1 MRHIILL
8 LAASILLLIG
18 ASLAQLE
25 WTWFLFLP
33 IDSGE
38 ISEINSVPNEEI
50 VYENIPIETGEYGQ
64 VMTEVDSGNFMAS
77 WLEFISSDTL
87 LLSGDLG
94 SGTIGFGTI
103 GLLDNEYLLTWDQVI
118 FSWPIS
124 DLLPRLILS
133 EVYYDGTDEWIEIT
147 NIGSG
152 DFQGNFIIS
161 WAKSTPVSL
170 TNIFIPAGESKVFGD
185 TMVQI
190 LNLSCIGKTG
200 LALNM
205 TDTSSITIQLIVS
218 GQIVDNFFVEQSLV
232 NFYNDKKT
240 SFEKFGENIT
250 GVDIDRVV
258 NAQSGYFINP
268 GKYFVPETI
277 IGEILPPTS
286 QTWIVSDL
294 LPRLILSEVYYD
306 GTDEWIEITNIG
318 SGDFQ
323 GNFTLS
329 WVKSTLVS
337 LTNISIP
344 ANQSKLFG
352 DTLSQVS
359 GNVFIG
365 KTGLALNMTDT
376 SSITIQLIVSDQMVD
391 NFFVDQYR
399 VNIYNDKKTS
409 FEKVGDISTRVQ
421 ISRLANMQN
430 GYIINPGIYFNTGSV
445 TDVSFSPN
453 DSWLHLQ
460 LPISCT
466 EVAEADTIRINE
478 VFPGNEKYPPYIEL
492 AISDNITLDS
502 LSISG
507 NRLATWLDFLFT
519 TPGTTLE
526 KDSLFLI
533 SSTGFWATNEQL
545 PGVRNSDF
553 SLVSTWNYLLI
564 TIGSWQS
571 RRVMDIV
578 YLSGNTLGK
587 SSYFASTSY
596 QCARILDSLDDFSP
610 GFDKK
615 FLKYFP
621 VTTVT
626 KIEYIQSAT
635 GSQSG
640 TGSCQTPSTVSLTSW
655 NTQVSTDISSSLAA
669 YTIRIINVDY
679 DPEGSDTNNEKITLL
694 ATNISGDQTSL
705 DLSKI
710 FRLKVN
716 GTTKTLPRTLPM
728 NVPTTFTKTFG
739 FPNSTKSGEDVI
751 VQLVYGEYIFD
762 TYAYNP
768 KKLSTKDEEAL
779 TTTGYLV
786 TSVLDGDTF
795 RIKYEGKTQS
805 IRLLGIDAPESTKTR
820 YKYLE
825 CFGTEAKNYL
835 KSLIDKKKI
844 TFQFDSSQDQKDMY
858 DRLLA
863 YVYLDDE
870 LINQKMIEDGYAKEY
885 TYKTAYTYQSPFK
898 QAEQSAQDQ
907 QLGLRNETTCGV
919 SLSGI
924 QLTGDI
930 ETTGTVLDLS
940 GLQFTITYV
949 LPNPKGKDTTE
960 ELWLSISYPTLN
972 PSPLPRSEMYGA
984 GYGEGNSIYTPSLG
998 SGEGEGG
1005 EVTTLQNPHDSLDLS
1020 RGFSLRIGTSKKKIN
1035 QIVHIGQE
1043 NMLSWSLWLVNK
1055 AACVSLFYQEE
1066 ELTKFC
1072 YDKPKEGQKIYSSDQ
1087 WLEETPQEDL
1097 TILNTLQ
1104 LKKIDNKLCIWYKD
1118 KSFLCKNI
1126 PAGKAALK
1134 TIQEQKLYKWF
1145 ASLVKQYIVANRKDL
1160 YYATPLKTY
1169 FDLVAENKKLIAKW
1183 MTHVDIYGQSV
1194 LVTDLKQQLKI
1205 LQTTL
1210 PGIVALFEGEVK
1222 ITN

>member
-1 MRHIILL
+1 MSMRHIILL

-38 ISEINSVPNEEI
+38 LSEINSAPNEEI

-64 VMTEVDSGNFMAS
+64 VMKEVDSGVFMTS
-77 WLEFISSDTL
+77 WLDFVSSDTL

-94 SGTIGFGTI
+94 SGTMDFGMI
-103 GLLDNEYLLTWDQVI
+103 DLLNNELLLTWEQVM
-118 FSWPIS
+118 FSWIIS
-124 DLLPRLILS
+124 DSIPHLILS

-147 NIGSG
+147 NIGSWN
-152 DFQGNFIIS
+152 FQGNFIIS
-161 WAKSTPVSL
+161 WAKSTLVSL
-170 TNIFIPAGESKVFGD
+170 TNISIPSGESKVFGD
-185 TMVQI
+185 TMAQI

-200 LALNM
+200 LALNI
-205 TDTSSITIQLIVS
+205 TDTSSINIQLIVS
-218 GQIVDNFFVEQSLV
+218 GQIVDNFFVDQSLV

-258 NAQSGYFINP
+258 NAQSGYIINP
-268 GKYFVPETI
+268 GKYFTPEII
-277 IGEILPPTS
+277 IGDIPPPIL
-286 QTWIVSDL
+286 QTWINSDL
-294 LPRLILSEVYYD
+294 LPHLILSEVYYD

-329 WVKSTLVS
+329 WVKSTPVL
-337 LTNISIP
+337 LTNISIS

-352 DTLSQVS
+352 DNISQVS
-359 GNVFIG
+359 GNVFMG
-365 KTGLALNMTDT
+365 KTGLAFNMTDT
-376 SSITIQLIVSDQMVD
+376 SSINIQIIISGQTVD

-399 VNIYNDKKTS
+399 VNTYNDKKTS
-409 FEKVGDISTRVQ
+409 FEKVGDITTRVQ
-421 ISRLANMQN
+421 TSRIANMQSE
-430 GYIINPGIYFNTGSV
+430 YIINPGIYFNSGIGN

-453 DSWLHLQ
+453 DSWFHLN
-460 LPISCT
+460 LPISCDM
-466 EVAEADTIRINE
+466 VAENSPITIDEI
-478 VFPGNEKYPPYIEL
+478 FPGDEKYPPYIEL

-519 TPGTTLE
+519 TSGSTLE
-526 KDSLFLI
+526 KNTLFLI
-533 SSTGFWATNEQL
+533 SSTGFWTTNEQL

-553 SLVSTWNYLLI
+553 SLLSTWNYLLI

-587 SSYFASTSY
+587 SSYSVSTRY
-596 QCARILDSLDDFSP
+596 QCVRILDSLDDFSP

-621 VTTVT
+621 VTTTT
-626 KIEYIQSAT
+626 KIEYIEVAT
-635 GSQSG
+635 GSQSW
-640 TGSCQTPSTVSLTSW
+640 TGSCQTPSTVSLISW
-655 NTQVSTDISSSLAA
+655 NTQMGTDISSSLAS
-669 YTIRIINVDY
+669 YTIRILYVDY

-694 ATNISGDQTSL
+694 ATNSSGDQTPL

-739 FPNSTKSGEDVI
+739 FPNSTNSWQDVI
-751 VQLVYGEYIFD
+751 IQLMYGEYIFD
-762 TYAYNP
+762 TYTYNP
-768 KKLSTKDEEAL
+768 KKLSSKEEEAF
-779 TTTGYLV
+779 TTTGYSV
-786 TSVLDGDTF
+786 TSVIDWDTF
-795 RIKYEGKTQS
+795 RIKYEWKTQS
-805 IRLLGIDAPESTKTR
+805 IRLLGIDAPESNKTR
-820 YKYLE
+820 YKYTQ

-844 TFQFDSSQDQKDMY
+844 TFQFDSSQDQKDIY

-863 YVYLDDE
+863 YVFLDDQ
-870 LINQKMIEDGYAKEY
+870 LINQTMVEDGYAKEY
-885 TYKTAYTYQSPFK
+885 TYKTPYTYQSQFK

-919 SLSGI
+919 SLSGV

-930 ETTGTVLDLS
+930 ETTGAVLDLS

-949 LPNPKGKDTTE
+949 LPNPKWSDKAE
-960 ELWLSISYPTLN
+960 ELWLQINKIEEGWGKIREENWGISDNLDELITGDMSIGQASSWLIH
-972 PSPLPRSEMYGA
+972 E
-984 GYGEGNSIYTPSLG
+984 
-998 SGEGEGG
+998 
-1005 EVTTLQNPHDSLDLS
+1005 LDLS
-1020 RGFSLRIGTSKKKIN
+1020 QGFSLRIGTSKKKIN

-1043 NMLSWSLWLVNK
+1043 NILSWSLWLVNK

-1072 YDKPKEGQKIYSSDQ
+1072 YGTPKEGQKIYSSDQ

-1134 TIQEQKLYKWF
+1134 IIQEQKLYKWF
-1145 ASLVKQYIVANRKDL
+1145 ASLVKQYIVASWKDL

-1210 PGIVALFEGEVK
+1210 PGIIALFEGEEK